1 MDDAAAV
8 GVGGRPSELLDQG
21 GRRARVERAAGEFLG
36 EAAAGDVLQH
46 EVGAAV
52 VLADGV
58 DPPVF
63 RSGNVDGGREVSQ
76 RLLDQYWDRIRG
88 W

>member
-1 MDDAAAV
+1 MLGAAIMQTLVIGAAD
-8 GVGGRPSELLDQG
+8 LL
-21 GRRARVERAAGEFLG
+21 VER
-36 EAAAGDVLQH
+36 
-46 EVGAAV
+46 
-52 VLADGV
+52 GV

-76 RLLDQYWDRIRG
+76 QLLDRYWDRIRG